1 MGQNHWNIPT
11 YTTSNEL
18 FKLYDLAKGLKNNSV
33 ALEIGSYIGASSLMI
48 AKGLKKTSRLIC
60 VDTWQ
65 NDAMSEGNWDSY
77 KVFHSNTTSVAK
89 RIETM
94 RMTSAEAGVV
104 FNDQLDFLFLDG
116 DHSYEGVKMDF
127 DIWFPK
133 LKSGGII
140 AMHDIEWAQGVQRVV
155 AEDVQPN
162 VSREDR
168 LPNLYWAWKR

>member
-1 MGQNHWNIPT
+1 MGQNHWKIPT
-11 YTTSNEL
+11 YTTSKEL
-18 FKLYDLAKGLKNNSV
+18 FKLHDLARCLRNNSV
-33 ALEIGSYIGASSLMI
+33 ALEVGSYIGASSLMI
-48 AKGLKKTSRLIC
+48 AKGLNRTSRLIC

-65 NDAMSEGNWDSY
+65 NDAMTEGNWDSF
-77 KVFHSNTTSVAK
+77 KVFHSNTASVSM

-94 RMTSAEAGVV
+94 RMTSAEAGGV
-104 FNDQLDFLFLDG
+104 FDGQLDFLFLDG
-116 DHSYEGVKMDF
+116 DHSYEGVKLDF

-162 VSREDR
+162 VSNEER